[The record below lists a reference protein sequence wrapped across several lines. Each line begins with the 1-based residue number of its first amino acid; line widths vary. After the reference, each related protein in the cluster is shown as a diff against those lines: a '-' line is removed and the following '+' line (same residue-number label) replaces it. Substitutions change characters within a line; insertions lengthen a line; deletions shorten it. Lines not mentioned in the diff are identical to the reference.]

1 LDVDDGGQD
10 ARRSFP
16 TAFVEGMA
24 APNRSRLLGDSC
36 ASEPSQ
42 WLWGKPEDDEV
53 PDAVLLL
60 YGTDV
65 ATVENVSNL
74 ERACLT
80 EYDLRV
86 LGCVRM
92 QDLRQ
97 PNFEPFGFRDGVSQ
111 PVIRGSR
118 RFHQGVNP

>member
-1 LDVDDGGQD
+1 
-10 ARRSFP
+10 
-16 TAFVEGMA
+16 M
-24 APNRSRLLGDSC
+24 
-36 ASEPSQ
+36 
-42 WLWGKPEDDEV
+42 
-53 PDAVLLL
+53 LLL

-80 EYDLRV
+80 KYDLRV

-97 PNFEPFGFRDGVSQ
+97 PNVEPFGFRDGVSQ
-111 PVIRGSR
+111 PVMRGSR
-118 RFHQGVNP
+118 RFQAVRIS